1 MQTAVDDTDA
11 LPPPATDRTVLVLR
25 VTSPFMIDNS
35 RRILLYAGL
44 GLLSGTFCLLEW
56 ALPAGTTVGL
66 LQVAVVLLTLF
77 LWGRSS
83 ALIFG
88 LVTTVFVVLGCAIE
102 VGQAVPTRALIPHG
116 LVLAGLWRTLSS

>member
-1 MQTAVDDTDA
+1 
-11 LPPPATDRTVLVLR
+11 
-25 VTSPFMIDNS
+25 MIDSS

-77 LWGRSS
+77 LRGRSPT
-83 ALIFG
+83 LIFG
-88 LVTTVFVVLGCAIE
+88 LVTTVFVGLGYAIE
-102 VGQAVPTRALIPHG
+102 VGQVPPTRALIPRG
-116 LVLAGLWRTLSS
+116 LVLAGLWKALFS